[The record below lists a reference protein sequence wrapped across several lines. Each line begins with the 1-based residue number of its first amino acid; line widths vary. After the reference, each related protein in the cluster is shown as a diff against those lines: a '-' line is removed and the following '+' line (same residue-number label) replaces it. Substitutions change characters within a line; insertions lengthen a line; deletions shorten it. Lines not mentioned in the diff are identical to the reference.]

1 MSLHDKYTRAQNGE
15 QEGTVYFFQKVFTSG
30 KLVNKKA
37 VTSRNYVGEESE
49 DVSQNTSEPQVQIN
63 SV

>member
-1 MSLHDKYTRAQNGE
+1 M
-15 QEGTVYFFQKVFTSG
+15 YFFQKVFTSG